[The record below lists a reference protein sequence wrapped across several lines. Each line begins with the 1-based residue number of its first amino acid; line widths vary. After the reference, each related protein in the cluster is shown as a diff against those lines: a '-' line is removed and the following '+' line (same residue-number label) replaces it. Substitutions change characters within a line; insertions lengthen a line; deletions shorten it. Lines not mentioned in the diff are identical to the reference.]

1 MKKKIIFLIADLG
14 GGGAEKVLVNLVNAL
29 PRNKYDITIRTIFG
43 KGVNAQF
50 LAPHIRYS
58 SLFPCKMIGGY
69 VSASKLIPPRWLYK
83 LLVRGKYDIE
93 VAYMMHVPTRAIGAS
108 DSSAKK
114 FAWSHILHITSNAY
128 RSKKEFMNSYR
139 NFNGI
144 AFVSLDGLNDFNK
157 NYFQHPYGRV
167 VHNVVDSQYIKE
179 CGKESV
185 SLNLD
190 EQVINICSV
199 GRLCPQKGYLRLVK
213 VLGELYADG
222 FKRWHLY
229 LLGKGEEQEAIMALA
244 TDLGISHLVTLLGF
258 HSNPHKYVSKMDL
271 FVCSSETEG
280 YSTAVTESIILEVP
294 VLTTDCSGMN
304 EIIGDSG
311 AGMVVHNTNDGLKD
325 GIRKV
330 LLEPLLIKEMKLKAA
345 ERSKAFETHKLVS
358 EFEDF
363 INGKA

>member
-29 PRNKYDITIRTIFG
+29 PVDKYDVTVRTIFG
-43 KGVNAQF
+43 KGINVSF

-69 VSASKLIPPRWLYK
+69 VLVSKLLPSRWLYK
-83 LLVRGKYDIE
+83 LLVRGKYDVE

-128 RSKKEFMNSYR
+128 RSKKEFLNSYR

-144 AFVSLDGLNDFNK
+144 AFVSRDGLNDFNE
-157 NYFQHPYGRV
+157 NYFHHPYGRV
-167 VHNVVDSQYIKE
+167 VHNVVDSQYIME
-179 CGKESV
+179 CGKEDIPFD
-185 SLNLD
+185 LD
-190 EQVINICSV
+190 ERIINICSV
-199 GRLCPQKGYLRLVK
+199 GRLSSQKGYLRLVK
-213 VLGELYADG
+213 VLGELHAEG

-229 LLGKGEEQEAIMALA
+229 LIGKGEEQDAIVSIA
-244 TDLGISHLVTLLGF
+244 TDLGISHLVSLLGF

-280 YSTAVTESIILEVP
+280 YSTAVTESIILGVP

-311 AGMVVHNTNDGLKD
+311 AGMVVPNSNDGLKD
-325 GIRKV
+325 GLRKV
-330 LLEPLLIKEMKLKAA
+330 FSDPSLIKGMKMKAA
-345 ERSKAFETHKLVS
+345 ERSKTFETQKLVS